1 MGRTR
6 FETPDALPGATNF
19 SRHDA
24 VLGSENVVRLVKS
37 QPRIWNRLRRDCDLS
52 VNWGR
57 GREPGHWELVALA
70 FVSSQH
76 VDIQPWHAS
85 SSDSLWRLC
94 GFSQRPPYKRV
105 WRRLRELE
113 AAHEA
118 FQRAAGSLIQLARQ
132 HDSRVGAHVHID
144 STEDETHAGL
154 IHDCE
159 RGECPRMRTRR
170 SGWASR
176 PRRVETSRARET
188 RQAENA
194 DAPEEVER
202 EHGEVVHENGR
213 SYKRFNL
220 RGCWYRSLDTEAG
233 VRLYEGPR
241 GAKRF
246 WHGYYNT
253 KVVDHFTGG
262 VIFSGTFSASTQEYN
277 LFDECFDRTAQMIGD
292 VPQSMTGDKGFSV
305 KSVFQKCATNGTAA
319 VFPWR
324 KSTYAPVR
332 VDRETHDRHGT
343 PRCKHCG
350 GPTSF
355 KRFSKNAG
363 RPRIWFDCMIGA
375 TLDCTRTQSI
385 SCSTDWRSLIAL
397 WRTEPLYHE
406 LRQSHSRYEAVHDWW
421 RDRYSVGADTLANRP
436 KMRGIGAHKLRASA
450 AMLIE
455 WIRIC
460 TIEGWLGSPR
470 RNHNSPT
477 RTYRDAAHGAA
488 TDLLNMRARIG
499 LHAAYGPRAAA
510 LGLGPNSPPSRQ

>member
-1 MGRTR
+1 M
-6 FETPDALPGATNF
+6 
-19 SRHDA
+19 
-24 VLGSENVVRLVKS
+24 
-37 QPRIWNRLRRDCDLS
+37 
-52 VNWGR
+52 
-57 GREPGHWELVALA
+57 
-70 FVSSQH
+70 
-76 VDIQPWHAS
+76 
-85 SSDSLWRLC
+85 
-94 GFSQRPPYKRV
+94 
-105 WRRLRELE
+105 
-113 AAHEA
+113 
-118 FQRAAGSLIQLARQ
+118 
-132 HDSRVGAHVHID
+132 
-144 STEDETHAGL
+144 
-154 IHDCE
+154 
-159 RGECPRMRTRR
+159 
-170 SGWASR
+170 
-176 PRRVETSRARET
+176 
-188 RQAENA
+188 
-194 DAPEEVER
+194 
-202 EHGEVVHENGR
+202 
-213 SYKRFNL
+213 
-220 RGCWYRSLDTEAG
+220 
-233 VRLYEGPR
+233 
-241 GAKRF
+241 
-246 WHGYYNT
+246 
-253 KVVDHFTGG
+253 
-262 VIFSGTFSASTQEYN
+262 IFAGTFSASTQEYN
-277 LFDECFDRTAQMIGD
+277 LFDECCDRTAEMIGD
-292 VPQSMTGDKGFSV
+292 VPQAMTGDKGFSV
-305 KSVFQKCATNGTAA
+305 KSVFQKCAMNGTAA

-406 LRQSHSRYEAVHDWW
+406 LRQSHNRYEAVHDWW